1 MRKLRGDLKRIIL
14 LISSIL
20 LIGCSTVN
28 NLHQVNNSGEYEI
41 DPYEKL
47 NRGIFVVNQKLD
59 SWFLHPIAKGYNFIF
74 PQIIRQGISNVYGVL
89 ADLNTSVNRLLQGN
103 IRGFLANANRV
114 LINISFGICGVF
126 DIADYWGI
134 KKDHSDFGITL
145 ASWGSKHRPFVML
158 PFFGS
163 ATLNE
168 VIGKPIDAVF
178 LNVWVWIPSHAVQ
191 WGAIGGYYVQSRAAL
206 VDSDSLLK
214 QAFDPYIFI
223 RDAYLQHREYLLEY
237 DPYRRDIDCIGE

>member
-1 MRKLRGDLKRIIL
+1 MKKIIL
-14 LISSIL
+14 LILPIL
-20 LIGCSTVN
+20 LVSCSAVN
-28 NLHQVNNSGEYEI
+28 NLHQVDSDSSEYEV

-47 NRGIFVVNQKLD
+47 NRNIFIVNQKLD
-59 SWFLHPIAKGYNFIF
+59 SWFLRPIAVGYDFIV
-74 PQIIRQGISNVYGVL
+74 PQIIRQGIGNVYGVL
-89 ADLNTSVNRLLQGN
+89 ADINTSVNRLLQGN
-103 IRGFLANANRV
+103 IRGFLANVNRI
-114 LINISFGICGVF
+114 LINVSFGICGIF
-126 DIADYWGI
+126 DVADYWGI
-134 KKDHSDFGITL
+134 KKDYSDFGITL
-145 ASWGSKHRPFVML
+145 ASWGSRHRPFVML

-206 VDSDSLLK
+206 VGSDSLLE

-237 DPYRRDIDCIGE
+237 DPYRRNIDCIGENAK